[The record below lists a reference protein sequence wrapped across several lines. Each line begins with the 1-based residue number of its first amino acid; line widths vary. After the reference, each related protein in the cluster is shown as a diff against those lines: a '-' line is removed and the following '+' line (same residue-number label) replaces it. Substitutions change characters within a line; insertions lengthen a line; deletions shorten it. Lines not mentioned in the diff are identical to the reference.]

1 MDDRHLFVYG
11 TLLSSFENEFARL
24 LAQAA
29 TLLGRA
35 RIPARLYRF
44 DHYPAA
50 VLSAVPGDWVF
61 GELYRLDAP
70 ASTLAVLDAYEDT
83 GPAGEPPALFHRTG
97 TIATLDD
104 STRFS
109 AWVYVYNRP
118 ISGSR
123 RILSGDYL
131 DEPAL
136 G

>member
-11 TLLSSFENEFARL
+11 TLLSSFDNEFARL
-24 LAQAA
+24 LVRSG

-50 VLSAVPGDWVF
+50 VLSTVPGEWVI
-61 GELYRLDAP
+61 GELYRLDDP
-70 ASTLAVLDAYEDT
+70 AATLAALDAYEDA
-83 GPAGEPPALFHRTG
+83 GPAAEPPALFLRTE

-104 STRFS
+104 ATQLPT
-109 AWVYVYNRP
+109 WVYVYNRP
-118 ISGSR
+118 VTESR

-131 DEPAL
+131 AE
-136 G
+136 